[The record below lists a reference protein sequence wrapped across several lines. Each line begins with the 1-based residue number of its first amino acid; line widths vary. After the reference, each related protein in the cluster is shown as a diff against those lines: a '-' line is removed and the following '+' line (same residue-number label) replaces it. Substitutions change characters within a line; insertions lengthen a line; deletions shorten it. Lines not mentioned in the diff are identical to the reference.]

1 MDTGRGVSSQE
12 ALSSSSYERTSGL
25 ASAVGHAS
33 AVHTC
38 TPTQLA
44 VALATFPLPAFVK
57 GGQGGRTAG
66 CVTTDHVYE
75 SWVV

>member
-12 ALSSSSYERTSGL
+12 ASSSSSYERTSGL
-25 ASAVGHAS
+25 AS

-44 VALATFPLPAFVK
+44 VALATSLLPSFVK
-57 GGQGGRTAG
+57 GGKRDARGMCHSRSCVRILGGVISHT
-66 CVTTDHVYE
+66 
-75 SWVV
+75 